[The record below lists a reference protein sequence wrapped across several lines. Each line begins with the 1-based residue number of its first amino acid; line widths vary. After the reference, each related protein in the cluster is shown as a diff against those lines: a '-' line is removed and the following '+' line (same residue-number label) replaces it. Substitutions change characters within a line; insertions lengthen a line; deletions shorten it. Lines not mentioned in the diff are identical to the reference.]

1 MKKNKKNTQK
11 LALNKVTIVKL
22 DAHKMHVINGGG
34 NPGQSTLPGCDLT
47 PVTSAS
53 GARTK

>member
-22 DAHKMHVINGGG
+22 DAQKMHVINGGG